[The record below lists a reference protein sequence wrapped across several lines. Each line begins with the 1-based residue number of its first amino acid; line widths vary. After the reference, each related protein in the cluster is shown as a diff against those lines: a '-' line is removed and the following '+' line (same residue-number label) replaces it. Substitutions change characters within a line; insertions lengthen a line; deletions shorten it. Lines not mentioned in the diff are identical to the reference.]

1 VPTTVFANDGDT
13 LCGLAID
20 AGFLNCQPIRDEPQ
34 NQGKDFLN
42 RATLKAG
49 DVVVIPDKKTKTEP
63 KGTDKA
69 HKFVKKN
76 APKVSI
82 RFVHGSPDKKYLE
95 DDPLAVLNVSNFVT
109 NLAGADASK
118 AFTSKVGFNA
128 DAHADVDTFKV
139 EVVDPGASG
148 TVKARLEALK
158 PVKRPDG
165 STNFQPIA
173 GVPDAAIRKIDALDC
188 TQVRTG
194 HVAFRTAY
202 LRLVVDQQD
211 HDAAATQT
219 LLTKDTV
226 DSGDE
231 VLEILDQHV
240 RASYE
245 VARCTGASKCKV
257 VAELPVGENRQRARV
272 AVHILQ
278 DPATGNAL
286 AKVDEARK
294 SVLKYVRQ
302 LYAQAS
308 MSVQIIGA
316 IRTVPAPV
324 NLIAIANANGAPAAG
339 GGTIQVRVQIGVPA
353 KATFDFDTTVQ
364 IVTTAGDP
372 PLSTATALAQA
383 INAAF
388 AAATPPFAATATAS
402 GNPPLVGQA
411 IGSADVLVGNALT
424 QNISLSVL
432 AMGDAAHPVAIGRI
446 LNTNIPDFGNA
457 DSHVGT
463 LEERTLVKNYD
474 SGSDRI
480 DLFVIGTLGSTAL
493 GEAFTPNAASAAS
506 RQPIPAMVNSAL
518 IFAATV
524 TVNDN
529 FHTTIPH
536 EMGHILMDNNHAQVA
551 TEMMGAGSPVGANER
566 VVNGPKRISD
576 PVPPRT
582 IAFDSGVNGN
592 PVNML
597 RNNNP
602 GVIGAF

>member
-1 VPTTVFANDGDT
+1 VPTTVNANDGDT

-20 AGFLNCQPIRDEPQ
+20 AGFLNCQPIRDEPA
-34 NQGKDFLN
+34 NQGKEFLN
-42 RATLKAG
+42 RPNLKAG
-49 DVVVIPDKKTKTEP
+49 DVVVIPDKKTKHEP

-69 HKFVKKN
+69 HKFIKKN

-82 RFVHGSPDKKYLE
+82 RFVHGSRDKKYLE
-95 DDPLAVLNVSNFVT
+95 DDALAVLNVSNFVT
-109 NLAGADASK
+109 NLAGANADKPFVSK
-118 AFTSKVGFNA
+118 PGFNA
-128 DAHADVDTFKV
+128 DADADIDTFKV

-148 TVKARLEALK
+148 TVTARLEALK
-158 PVKRPDG
+158 PVKKPDG
-165 STNFQPIA
+165 STEFQSIT

-188 TQVRTG
+188 KQVSTG

-211 HDAAATQT
+211 HDAAANQT
-219 LLTKDTV
+219 LLTKDAV
-226 DSGDE
+226 DAGDE
-231 VLEILDQHV
+231 ALEILDQHV
-240 RASYE
+240 RASYK
-245 VARCTGASKCKV
+245 VARCTGNPKCNV
-257 VAELPVGENRQRARV
+257 VAELPVGENAQRARV

-278 DPATGNAL
+278 DPATNNPL
-286 AKVDEARK
+286 ATVDQART

-308 MSVQIIGA
+308 MSVQIVGT
-316 IRTVPAPV
+316 IRTVPAPL
-324 NLIAIANANGAPAAG
+324 NLIAIANGNGAPAVG
-339 GGTIQVRVQIGVPA
+339 GGTIQVRVQIGSPA
-353 KATFDFDTTVQ
+353 KATFDFDQTVQ
-364 IVTTAGDP
+364 IVTTAGDAP
-372 PLSTATALAQA
+372 VATATALAQA
-383 INAAF
+383 INDAF
-388 AAATPPFAATATAS
+388 AAATPPFAATATPT
-402 GNPPLVGQA
+402 GNPPLLGQA
-411 IGSADVLVGNALT
+411 IGSADVLVGNPLT

-432 AMGDAAHPVAIGRI
+432 ASGDAAHPVTIGRI

-480 DLFVIGTLGSTAL
+480 DLFVIGTLGSGAL
-493 GEAFTPNAASAAS
+493 GEAFIPNAASAAT
-506 RQPIPAMVNSAL
+506 RQPIASIVNSAL

-536 EMGHILMDNNHAQVA
+536 EMGHILMDNNHALVA

-576 PVPPRT
+576 PVLPRT

-592 PVNML
+592 PVTFL
-597 RNNNP
+597 RTNNA
-602 GVIGAF
+602 GVIGPF